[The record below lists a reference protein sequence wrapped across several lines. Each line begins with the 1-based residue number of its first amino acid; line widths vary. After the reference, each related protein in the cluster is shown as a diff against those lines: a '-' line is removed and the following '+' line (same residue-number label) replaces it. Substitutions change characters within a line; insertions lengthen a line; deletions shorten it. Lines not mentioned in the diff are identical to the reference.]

1 MKLTFNINYHTNWG
15 ESLFVCGGIPALG
28 GGDSRKACE
37 MSLTSPDMW
46 QFTIELDENPG
57 DFDYF
62 FVVKAPDRAWR
73 FEWGKPHRFV
83 AGEGVTDYIF
93 FDNWHDL
100 PEDKPFY
107 SSMFLD
113 GILARHH
120 RQAPLPSLPDTL
132 NIRIE
137 APMIAPDETLAN
149 SGENDVL

>member
-100 PEDKPFY
+100 P
-107 SSMFLD
+107 
-113 GILARHH
+113 
-120 RQAPLPSLPDTL
+120 
-132 NIRIE
+132 
-137 APMIAPDETLAN
+137 
-149 SGENDVL
+149 